1 MNLDRYSD
9 NFFEVNHLNGFLP
22 KKSPLAVLPE
32 RYSELQV
39 LIDEMPI
46 KKANG
51 QGGLLSIEGAIED
64 AVKKLKNYKDL
75 VKNEDDIFINQALF
89 RAYAFLTSAYL
100 LAPSH
105 FSFQKTKKYGR
116 AHRLLPS
123 QLSEPFVLVSEK
135 LDVYPFIDYHYAYS
149 LGNYVKID
157 NSKGYEWENLA
168 MAAKF
173 SGMDDERGFIM
184 LHVDIN
190 QHSPQLVGSILD
202 FIESKD
208 NSGVN
213 QSLNN
218 CLSSMKSINERRQIM
233 WQASRWKHYNDFR
246 VFIMGIKG
254 NDEIFG
260 DGVIYEGVSEEPVQY
275 RGQTG
280 AQDNIIPTADIFTGV
295 IDYYPSND
303 LTKYLLD
310 LRSYRPKCIQNFLSD
325 LKDEMKENRLFNS
338 IKKSENEEGLCLLIQ
353 ILDEIYYFRNGHWQ
367 FVQKYIMANTKYAKA
382 TGGTPIISWI
392 PNQITAV
399 LNYMS
404 DVLELI
410 PDNSSFIDKALFSE
424 QLSKKISLLDK
435 QLQLLHGDVAGD
447 HQNGVVGGV
456 PRSKEGLH
464 VVESG
469 CTCGENNGL
478 LLGGDVCEF
487 FEPVDVTGAH
497 LVRVHKGI
505 EVIYGFEVVRR

>member
-1 MNLDRYSD
+1 LNLDRYSD

-22 KKSPLAVLPE
+22 KKSPLAVLPD

-100 LAPSH
+100 LAPAH
-105 FSFQKTKKYGR
+105 FSFQKTKKYGK

-157 NSKGYEWENLA
+157 NSKGYEWENLS

-190 QHSPQLVGSILD
+190 QYSPQLVGSILD
-202 FIESKD
+202 FLKSKD
-208 NSGVN
+208 SSGVN

-325 LKDEMKENRLFNS
+325 LKDEMKENKLFNS
-338 IKKSENEEGLCLLIQ
+338 IKKSENEEGLCILIQ

-410 PDNSSFIDKALFSE
+410 PDNSSFLDKALFSE
-424 QLSKKISLLDK
+424 QLSKKITLLER
-435 QLQLLHGDVAGD
+435 QLQLLHGDNYNA
-447 HQNGVVGGV
+447 
-456 PRSKEGLH
+456 E
-464 VVESG
+464 
-469 CTCGENNGL
+469 
-478 LLGGDVCEF
+478 DVF
-487 FEPVDVTGAH
+487 A
-497 LVRVHKGI
+497 LNKKHKLNDN
-505 EVIYGFEVVRR
+505 

>member
-1 MNLDRYSD
+1 MKLENYTD
-9 NFFEVNHLNGFLP
+9 NFFEVNSVNGFLP
-22 KKSPLAVLPE
+22 KKSPLSKLPE
-32 RYSELQV
+32 RYNELQK

-46 KKANG
+46 KKEDG
-51 QGGLLSIEGAIED
+51 SDGLLSTKGAIEEG
-64 AVKKLKNYKDL
+64 VHNLSNLKDL
-75 VKNEDDIFINQALF
+75 VTGEDDVFIVQALF

-100 LAPSH
+100 LAPAH
-105 FSFQKTKKYGR
+105 FNYIKTKKYGK
-116 AHRLLPS
+116 AHNTLPA
-123 QLSEPFVLVSEK
+123 QIAEPFVIVSNK
-135 LDVYPFIDYHYAYS
+135 LDVYPFIDYHYSYS

-157 NSKGYEWENLA
+157 DTKGFEWENLA

-190 QHSPQLVGSILD
+190 QHSPELIGSIFDYL
-202 FIESKD
+202 ESD
-208 NSGVN
+208 DSTGVN
-213 QSLNN
+213 NSLKK
-218 CLSSMKSINERRQIM
+218 CLSAMKKINERRQIM

-260 DGVIYEGVSEEPVQY
+260 DGVIYEGVSYKPVQY

-310 LRSYRPKCIQNFLSD
+310 LRSYRPKCIQNFLED
-325 LKDEMKENRLFNS
+325 IKNEMGNSRLFNS
-338 IKKSENEEGLCLLIQ
+338 LKESNNEEGLCLLIQ

-399 LNYMS
+399 LNYMD
-404 DVLELI
+404 DVISLL
-410 PDNSSFIDKALFSE
+410 PQNSKFIDITEFDTK
-424 QLSKKISLLDK
+424 LSKKRDLLNT
-435 QLQLLHGDVAGD
+435 QLKLLHGDDYNAD
-447 HQNGVVGGV
+447 
-456 PRSKEGLH
+456 
-464 VVESG
+464 
-469 CTCGENNGL
+469 
-478 LLGGDVCEF
+478 
-487 FEPVDVTGAH
+487 
-497 LVRVHKGI
+497 
-505 EVIYGFEVVRR
+505 EVFSLNKKMSLNDD

>member
-22 KKSPLAVLPE
+22 KKNPLAVLPKK
-32 RYSELQV
+32 YNELQV
-39 LIDEMPI
+39 LVDEMPI

-89 RAYAFLTSAYL
+89 RAYAFLASAYL

-105 FSFQKTKKYGR
+105 FSFQKTKKYGKANR
-116 AHRLLPS
+116 VLPS
-123 QLSEPFVLVSEK
+123 QISEPFALVSKK
-135 LDVYPFIDYHYAYS
+135 LDVYPFLDYHYAYS

-157 NSKGYEWENLA
+157 DSKGYEWENLA

-190 QHSPQLVGSILD
+190 QHSPQLIGSILD
-202 FIESKD
+202 FINAKD
-208 NSGVN
+208 NHGVN

-218 CLSSMKSINERRQIM
+218 CLSSMKNINERRQIM
-233 WQASRWKHYNDFR
+233 WEASRWKHYNDFR

-295 IDYYPSND
+295 INYYPSND

-325 LKDEMKENRLFNS
+325 LKDEMKENRLFYS
-338 IKKSENEEGLCLLIQ
+338 IKKTNNEEGLCLLIQ

-435 QLQLLHGDVAGD
+435 QLQLLHGDNYNA
-447 HQNGVVGGV
+447 
-456 PRSKEGLH
+456 E
-464 VVESG
+464 
-469 CTCGENNGL
+469 
-478 LLGGDVCEF
+478 DVF
-487 FEPVDVTGAH
+487 A
-497 LVRVHKGI
+497 LNKKHKLNDD
-505 EVIYGFEVVRR
+505 

>member
-1 MNLDRYSD
+1 MSKPIKLNLENYSD
-9 NFFEVNHLNGFLP
+9 NFFEVNHKNGFLP
-22 KKSPLAVLPE
+22 KDSPLAVLPKK
-32 RYSELQV
+32 YTELQV

-46 KKANG
+46 KKADG
-51 QGGLLSIEGAIED
+51 TQGLLSRRGDIEKAVSNLSNLKHLVGEEED
-64 AVKKLKNYKDL
+64 VFL
-75 VKNEDDIFINQALF
+75 IQALF
-89 RAYAFLTSAYL
+89 RAYSFLTSAYL
-100 LAPSH
+100 LAPAH
-105 FSFQKTKKYGR
+105 FNYINTKKYGK
-116 AHRLLPS
+116 AHTVLPS
-123 QLSEPFVLVSEK
+123 QIAEPFVIVSKK
-135 LDVYPFIDYHYAYS
+135 LDVYPFIDYHYSYS

-157 NSKGYEWENLA
+157 KSKGYELENLA

-190 QHSPQLVGSILD
+190 QHSPELVGSILD
-202 FIESKD
+202 YLKSDEDK
-208 NSGVN
+208 NVN
-213 QSLNN
+213 QSLSK
-218 CLSSMKSINERRQIM
+218 CLSAMKKINERRQIM

-260 DGVIYEGVSEEPVQY
+260 DGVIYEGVSDEPVQY
-275 RGQTG
+275 RGQIG

-295 IDYYPSND
+295 IGYYPTND

-325 LKDEMKENRLFNS
+325 IKSEMGDNRLFNNLKES
-338 IKKSENEEGLCLLIQ
+338 KNEKGFCLLLQ

-404 DVLELI
+404 DVIDLI
-410 PDNSSFIDKALFSE
+410 PTGTKHLNKSSYLDSIN
-424 QLSKKISLLDK
+424 KKKDLLNK
-435 QLQLLHGDVAGD
+435 QLQLLHGDDYNAD
-447 HQNGVVGGV
+447 
-456 PRSKEGLH
+456 
-464 VVESG
+464 
-469 CTCGENNGL
+469 
-478 LLGGDVCEF
+478 
-487 FEPVDVTGAH
+487 
-497 LVRVHKGI
+497 
-505 EVIYGFEVVRR
+505 EVFSLNKKMNLNDD

>member
-46 KKANG
+46 KKGNG
-51 QGGLLSIEGAIED
+51 QDGLLAIEGAIED

-75 VKNEDDIFINQALF
+75 VKNEDEIFINQALF
-89 RAYAFLTSAYL
+89 RAYAFLASAYL

-105 FSFQKTKKYGR
+105 FSFQKTKKYGK
-116 AHRLLPS
+116 AHRVLPA
-123 QLSEPFVLVSEK
+123 QISEPFVLVSKK
-135 LDVYPFIDYHYAYS
+135 LDVYPFLDYHYAYS

-157 NSKGYEWENLA
+157 DSKGYEWENLA

-190 QHSPQLVGSILD
+190 QYSPQLVGSILD
-202 FIESKD
+202 FINAKD
-208 NSGVN
+208 NHGVN

-218 CLSSMKSINERRQIM
+218 CLSSMKNINERRQIM
-233 WQASRWKHYNDFR
+233 WEASRWKHYNDFR

-295 IDYYPSND
+295 INYYPSND

-325 LKDEMKENRLFNS
+325 LKDEMKENRLFS
-338 IKKSENEEGLCLLIQ
+338 TIKKTDNEEGLCILIQ

-410 PDNSSFIDKALFSE
+410 PDNSSFIDKAIFSE
-424 QLSKKISLLDK
+424 QLSKKNISS
-435 QLQLLHGDVAGD
+435 
-447 HQNGVVGGV
+447 
-456 PRSKEGLH
+456 R
-464 VVESG
+464 
-469 CTCGENNGL
+469 
-478 LLGGDVCEF
+478 
-487 FEPVDVTGAH
+487 
-497 LVRVHKGI
+497 
-505 EVIYGFEVVRR
+505 

>member
-32 RYSELQV
+32 RYNELQV

-46 KKANG
+46 KKPNG
-51 QGGLLSIEGAIED
+51 QDGLLAIEGAIED
-64 AVKKLKNYKDL
+64 AVKKLKNYKDVL
-75 VKNEDDIFINQALF
+75 KNEDDIFINQALF
-89 RAYAFLTSAYL
+89 RAYAFLASAYL

-105 FSFQKTKKYGR
+105 FSFQKTKKYGK
-116 AHRLLPS
+116 AHRVLPS
-123 QLSEPFVLVSEK
+123 QISEPFVLVSKK
-135 LDVYPFIDYHYAYS
+135 LDVYPFLDYHYAYS

-157 NSKGYEWENLA
+157 DSKGYEWENLA

-202 FIESKD
+202 FINAKD
-208 NSGVN
+208 NHGVN
-213 QSLNN
+213 KSLNN
-218 CLSSMKSINERRQIM
+218 CLSSMKNINERRQIM
-233 WQASRWKHYNDFR
+233 WEASRWKHYNDFR

-260 DGVIYEGVSEEPVQY
+260 DGVIYEGVSKEPVQY

-295 IDYYPSND
+295 INYYPSND

-338 IKKSENEEGLCLLIQ
+338 IKKSENEKGLCILIQ

-367 FVQKYIMANTKYAKA
+367 FVQKYIMSNTKYAKA

-435 QLQLLHGDVAGD
+435 QLQLLHGDNYNA
-447 HQNGVVGGV
+447 
-456 PRSKEGLH
+456 E
-464 VVESG
+464 
-469 CTCGENNGL
+469 
-478 LLGGDVCEF
+478 DVF
-487 FEPVDVTGAH
+487 A
-497 LVRVHKGI
+497 LNKKHKLNDD
-505 EVIYGFEVVRR
+505 

>member
-1 MNLDRYSD
+1 MPKLIKLNLENYSD
-9 NFFEVNHLNGFLP
+9 NFFEVNHKNGFLP
-22 KKSPLAVLPE
+22 KNSPLAVLPKK
-32 RYSELQV
+32 YTELQV

-46 KKANG
+46 KKDDG
-51 QGGLLSIEGAIED
+51 TDGLLSRRGGIEEAVSNLSNLKHLVSEEED
-64 AVKKLKNYKDL
+64 VFL
-75 VKNEDDIFINQALF
+75 IQALF
-89 RAYAFLTSAYL
+89 RAYSFLTSAYL
-100 LAPSH
+100 LAPAH
-105 FSFQKTKKYGR
+105 FNYIETKKYGK
-116 AHRLLPS
+116 AHTVLPS
-123 QLSEPFVLVSEK
+123 QIAEPFVIVSEK
-135 LDVYPFIDYHYAYS
+135 LDVYPFIDYHYSYS
-149 LGNYVKID
+149 LGNYIKID
-157 NSKGYEWENLA
+157 KSKGYEWENLA

-190 QHSPQLVGSILD
+190 QHSPELVGSILD
-202 FIESKD
+202 YLKADDEKNVNLSLSK
-208 NSGVN
+208 
-213 QSLNN
+213 
-218 CLSSMKSINERRQIM
+218 CLSAMKKINERRQVM

-260 DGVIYEGVSEEPVQY
+260 DGVIYEGVSDKPVQY

-295 IDYYPSND
+295 IGYYPTND

-325 LKDEMKENRLFNS
+325 IKDEMGDNRLFNNL
-338 IKKSENEEGLCLLIQ
+338 KESENEEGFCLLLQ

-404 DVLELI
+404 DVIDLI
-410 PDNSSFIDKALFSE
+410 PTGTKHLNKDSYLDSIN
-424 QLSKKISLLDK
+424 KKKDLLNK
-435 QLQLLHGDVAGD
+435 QLQLLHGDDYNAD
-447 HQNGVVGGV
+447 
-456 PRSKEGLH
+456 
-464 VVESG
+464 
-469 CTCGENNGL
+469 
-478 LLGGDVCEF
+478 
-487 FEPVDVTGAH
+487 
-497 LVRVHKGI
+497 
-505 EVIYGFEVVRR
+505 EVFSLNKKMNLNDD

>member
-1 MNLDRYSD
+1 LNLDRYSD

-22 KKSPLAVLPE
+22 KKSPLAVLPD

-51 QGGLLSIEGAIED
+51 QGGLLSTEGAIED

-105 FSFQKTKKYGR
+105 FSFQKTKKYGK
-116 AHRLLPS
+116 AHRILPS

-202 FIESKD
+202 FIKSKD

-260 DGVIYEGVSEEPVQY
+260 DGVIYEGISEEPVQY

-410 PDNSSFIDKALFSE
+410 PDNSSFLDKALFTQ
-424 QLSKKISLLDK
+424 QLSKKISLLEK
-435 QLQLLHGDVAGD
+435 QLQLLHGDNYNA
-447 HQNGVVGGV
+447 
-456 PRSKEGLH
+456 E
-464 VVESG
+464 
-469 CTCGENNGL
+469 
-478 LLGGDVCEF
+478 DVF
-487 FEPVDVTGAH
+487 A
-497 LVRVHKGI
+497 LNKKHKLNDD
-505 EVIYGFEVVRR
+505 

>member
-32 RYSELQV
+32 RYNELQV

-51 QGGLLSIEGAIED
+51 QDGLLAIEGAIED
-64 AVKKLKNYKDL
+64 SVKKLKNYKDL

-89 RAYAFLTSAYL
+89 RAYAFLASAYL

-105 FSFQKTKKYGR
+105 FSFQKTKKYGK
-116 AHRLLPS
+116 AHRVLPS
-123 QLSEPFVLVSEK
+123 QISEPFVLVSKK
-135 LDVYPFIDYHYAYS
+135 LDVYPFLDYHYAYS
-149 LGNYVKID
+149 LGNYVKIED
-157 NSKGYEWENLA
+157 SKGYEWENLA

-190 QHSPQLVGSILD
+190 QYSPQLVGSILD
-202 FIESKD
+202 FINAKD
-208 NSGVN
+208 NHGVN

-233 WQASRWKHYNDFR
+233 WEASRWKHYNDFR

-260 DGVIYEGVSEEPVQY
+260 DGVIYEGVSKEPVQY

-295 IDYYPSND
+295 INYYPSND

-310 LRSYRPKCIQNFLSD
+310 LRSYRPICIQNFLSD
-325 LKDEMKENRLFNS
+325 LKDEMKENRLFSS
-338 IKKSENEEGLCLLIQ
+338 IKKTNNEEGLCILIQ

-435 QLQLLHGDVAGD
+435 QLQLLHGDNYNA
-447 HQNGVVGGV
+447 
-456 PRSKEGLH
+456 E
-464 VVESG
+464 
-469 CTCGENNGL
+469 
-478 LLGGDVCEF
+478 DVF
-487 FEPVDVTGAH
+487 A
-497 LVRVHKGI
+497 LNKKHKLNDD
-505 EVIYGFEVVRR
+505 

>member
-22 KKSPLAVLPE
+22 KKSPLAVLPD

-105 FSFQKTKKYGR
+105 FSFQKTKKYGK

-157 NSKGYEWENLA
+157 SSKGYEWENLA

-202 FIESKD
+202 FLKSKD

-295 IDYYPSND
+295 IDYYPQND

-410 PDNSSFIDKALFSE
+410 PDNSSFLDKALFTQ
-424 QLSKKISLLDK
+424 QLSKKISLLEK
-435 QLQLLHGDVAGD
+435 QLQLLHGDNYNA
-447 HQNGVVGGV
+447 
-456 PRSKEGLH
+456 E
-464 VVESG
+464 
-469 CTCGENNGL
+469 
-478 LLGGDVCEF
+478 DVF
-487 FEPVDVTGAH
+487 A
-497 LVRVHKGI
+497 LNKKHKLNDD
-505 EVIYGFEVVRR
+505 

>member
-22 KKSPLAVLPE
+22 KKSPLAFLPD

-51 QGGLLSIEGAIED
+51 QGGLLSIEGAIEN

-105 FSFQKTKKYGR
+105 FSFQKTKKYGK

-157 NSKGYEWENLA
+157 SSKGYEWENLA

-202 FIESKD
+202 FLKSKD
-208 NSGVN
+208 DSGVN

-260 DGVIYEGVSEEPVQY
+260 DGVIYEGISEEPVQY

-295 IDYYPSND
+295 IDYYPQND

-410 PDNSSFIDKALFSE
+410 PDNSSFLDKALFTQ
-424 QLSKKISLLDK
+424 QLSKKISLLEK
-435 QLQLLHGDVAGD
+435 QLQLLNGDNYNA
-447 HQNGVVGGV
+447 
-456 PRSKEGLH
+456 E
-464 VVESG
+464 
-469 CTCGENNGL
+469 
-478 LLGGDVCEF
+478 DVF
-487 FEPVDVTGAH
+487 A
-497 LVRVHKGI
+497 LNKKHKLNDD
-505 EVIYGFEVVRR
+505 

>member
-32 RYSELQV
+32 RYSELQL

-51 QGGLLSIEGAIED
+51 QGGLLSTEGAIED

-105 FSFQKTKKYGR
+105 FSFQKTKKYGK

-157 NSKGYEWENLA
+157 SSKGYEWENLA

-202 FIESKD
+202 FIKSKD

-260 DGVIYEGVSEEPVQY
+260 DGVIYEGISEEPVQY

-338 IKKSENEEGLCLLIQ
+338 IKKSENEQGLCLLFQ

-410 PDNSSFIDKALFSE
+410 PDNSSFLDKALFTQ
-424 QLSKKISLLDK
+424 QLSKKISLLEK
-435 QLQLLHGDVAGD
+435 QLQLLHGDNYNA
-447 HQNGVVGGV
+447 
-456 PRSKEGLH
+456 E
-464 VVESG
+464 
-469 CTCGENNGL
+469 
-478 LLGGDVCEF
+478 DVF
-487 FEPVDVTGAH
+487 A
-497 LVRVHKGI
+497 LNKKHKLNDD
-505 EVIYGFEVVRR
+505 

>member
-32 RYSELQV
+32 RYNELQV

-46 KKANG
+46 KKPNG
-51 QGGLLSIEGAIED
+51 QDGLLAIEGAIED

-89 RAYAFLTSAYL
+89 RAYAFLASAYL

-105 FSFQKTKKYGR
+105 FSFQKTKKYGK
-116 AHRLLPS
+116 AHRVLPS
-123 QLSEPFVLVSEK
+123 QISEPFVLVSKK
-135 LDVYPFIDYHYAYS
+135 LDVYPFLDYHYAYS

-157 NSKGYEWENLA
+157 DSKGYEWENLA

-202 FIESKD
+202 FINAKD
-208 NSGVN
+208 NHGVN
-213 QSLNN
+213 KSLNN
-218 CLSSMKSINERRQIM
+218 CLSSMKNINERRQIM
-233 WQASRWKHYNDFR
+233 WEASRWKHYNDFR

-295 IDYYPSND
+295 INYYPSND

-325 LKDEMKENRLFNS
+325 LKDEMKENRLFS
-338 IKKSENEEGLCLLIQ
+338 TIKKSNNEEGLCKLIQ

-435 QLQLLHGDVAGD
+435 QLQLLHGDNYNA
-447 HQNGVVGGV
+447 
-456 PRSKEGLH
+456 E
-464 VVESG
+464 
-469 CTCGENNGL
+469 
-478 LLGGDVCEF
+478 DVF
-487 FEPVDVTGAH
+487 A
-497 LVRVHKGI
+497 LNKKHKLNDD
-505 EVIYGFEVVRR
+505 

>member
-51 QGGLLSIEGAIED
+51 QGGLLSTEGAIED

-105 FSFQKTKKYGR
+105 FSFQKTKKYGK

-157 NSKGYEWENLA
+157 SSKGYEWENLA

-202 FIESKD
+202 FLKSND

-260 DGVIYEGVSEEPVQY
+260 DGVIYEGISEEPVQY

-410 PDNSSFIDKALFSE
+410 PDNSSFLDKALFTQ
-424 QLSKKISLLDK
+424 QLSKKISLLEK
-435 QLQLLHGDVAGD
+435 QLQLLHGDNYNA
-447 HQNGVVGGV
+447 
-456 PRSKEGLH
+456 E
-464 VVESG
+464 
-469 CTCGENNGL
+469 
-478 LLGGDVCEF
+478 DVF
-487 FEPVDVTGAH
+487 A
-497 LVRVHKGI
+497 LNKKHKLNDD
-505 EVIYGFEVVRR
+505 

>member
-46 KKANG
+46 KKGNG
-51 QGGLLSIEGAIED
+51 QDGLLAIEGAIED

-75 VKNEDDIFINQALF
+75 VKHEDDIYINQALF
-89 RAYAFLTSAYL
+89 RAYAFLASAYL

-105 FSFQKTKKYGR
+105 FSFQKTKKYGK
-116 AHRLLPS
+116 AHRVLPA
-123 QLSEPFVLVSEK
+123 QISEPFVLVSKK
-135 LDVYPFIDYHYAYS
+135 LDVYPFLDYHYAYS

-157 NSKGYEWENLA
+157 DSKGYEWENLA

-190 QHSPQLVGSILD
+190 QYSPQLVGSILD
-202 FIESKD
+202 FINAKD
-208 NSGVN
+208 NHGVN

-218 CLSSMKSINERRQIM
+218 CLSSMKSINARRQIM
-233 WQASRWKHYNDFR
+233 WEASRWKHYNDFR

-295 IDYYPSND
+295 INYYPSND

-325 LKDEMKENRLFNS
+325 LKDEMKENRLFS
-338 IKKSENEEGLCLLIQ
+338 TIKKTNNEEGLCILIQ

-410 PDNSSFIDKALFSE
+410 PDNSRFIDKAIFSE

-435 QLQLLHGDVAGD
+435 QLQLLHGD
-447 HQNGVVGGV
+447 NYN
-456 PRSKEGLH
+456 
-464 VVESG
+464 VE
-469 CTCGENNGL
+469 
-478 LLGGDVCEF
+478 DVF
-487 FEPVDVTGAH
+487 A
-497 LVRVHKGI
+497 LNKKHKLNDD
-505 EVIYGFEVVRR
+505 

>member
-1 MNLDRYSD
+1 LNLGRYSD

-32 RYSELQV
+32 RYNELQV

-51 QGGLLSIEGAIED
+51 QDGLLAIEGAIDD

-202 FIESKD
+202 FLKSKD

-260 DGVIYEGVSEEPVQY
+260 DGVIYEGISEEPVQY

-338 IKKSENEEGLCLLIQ
+338 IKKSKNEEGLCLLIQ

-410 PDNSSFIDKALFSE
+410 PDNASFLDKALFTQ
-424 QLSKKISLLDK
+424 QLSKKISLLEK
-435 QLQLLHGDVAGD
+435 QLQLLHGDNYNA
-447 HQNGVVGGV
+447 
-456 PRSKEGLH
+456 E
-464 VVESG
+464 
-469 CTCGENNGL
+469 
-478 LLGGDVCEF
+478 DVF
-487 FEPVDVTGAH
+487 A
-497 LVRVHKGI
+497 LNKKHKLNDD
-505 EVIYGFEVVRR
+505 

>member
-22 KKSPLAVLPE
+22 KKSPLAVLPD
-32 RYSELQV
+32 RYSDLQL

-100 LAPSH
+100 LAPAH
-105 FSFQKTKKYGR
+105 FSFQKTKNYGK

-190 QHSPQLVGSILD
+190 QYSPQLVGSILD
-202 FIESKD
+202 FLKSKD
-208 NSGVN
+208 SSGVN

-233 WQASRWKHYNDFR
+233 WQASRWKNYNDFR

-254 NDEIFG
+254 NYEIFG

-295 IDYYPSND
+295 INYYPSND

-325 LKDEMKENRLFNS
+325 LKDEMKENRLFSS
-338 IKKSENEEGLCLLIQ
+338 IKKTNNEEGLCLLIQ

-404 DVLELI
+404 NVLELI
-410 PDNSSFIDKALFSE
+410 PDNSSFIDKELFSE

-435 QLQLLHGDVAGD
+435 QLQLLHGD
-447 HQNGVVGGV
+447 NYN
-456 PRSKEGLH
+456 
-464 VVESG
+464 VE
-469 CTCGENNGL
+469 
-478 LLGGDVCEF
+478 DVF
-487 FEPVDVTGAH
+487 A
-497 LVRVHKGI
+497 LNKKHKLNDD
-505 EVIYGFEVVRR
+505 

>member
-1 MNLDRYSD
+1 MSKPIKLNLENYSD
-9 NFFEVNHLNGFLP
+9 NFFEVNHKNGFLP
-22 KKSPLAVLPE
+22 KDSPLAVLPKK
-32 RYSELQV
+32 YTELQV

-46 KKANG
+46 KKDDG
-51 QGGLLSIEGAIED
+51 TDGLLSRRGGIED
-64 AVKKLKNYKDL
+64 AVSNLSNLKHL
-75 VKNEDDIFINQALF
+75 VIEEEDVFLIQALF
-89 RAYAFLTSAYL
+89 RAYSFLTSAYL
-100 LAPSH
+100 LAPAH
-105 FSFQKTKKYGR
+105 FNYIETKKYGK
-116 AHRLLPS
+116 AHTVLPS
-123 QLSEPFVLVSEK
+123 QIAEPFVIVSEK
-135 LDVYPFIDYHYAYS
+135 LDVYPFIDYHYSYS
-149 LGNYVKID
+149 LGNYIKID
-157 NSKGYEWENLA
+157 KSKGYEWENLA

-190 QHSPQLVGSILD
+190 QHSPELVGSILD
-202 FIESKD
+202 YLKANEEKSVNLSLSK
-208 NSGVN
+208 
-213 QSLNN
+213 
-218 CLSSMKSINERRQIM
+218 CLSAMKKINERRQIM

-260 DGVIYEGVSEEPVQY
+260 DGVIYEGVSDKPVQY

-295 IDYYPSND
+295 IGYYPTND

-325 LKDEMKENRLFNS
+325 IKDEMGDNRLFNNL
-338 IKKSENEEGLCLLIQ
+338 KESENEEGFCLLLQ

-404 DVLELI
+404 DVIDLI
-410 PDNSSFIDKALFSE
+410 PAGTKHLNKSSYLDSIN
-424 QLSKKISLLDK
+424 KKKDLLNK
-435 QLQLLHGDVAGD
+435 QLQLLHGDDYNAD
-447 HQNGVVGGV
+447 
-456 PRSKEGLH
+456 
-464 VVESG
+464 
-469 CTCGENNGL
+469 
-478 LLGGDVCEF
+478 
-487 FEPVDVTGAH
+487 
-497 LVRVHKGI
+497 
-505 EVIYGFEVVRR
+505 EVFSLNKKMNLNDD

>member
-32 RYSELQV
+32 RYNELQV

-51 QGGLLSIEGAIED
+51 QDGLLAIEGAIED
-64 AVKKLKNYKDL
+64 AVKKLKNYKDV

-89 RAYAFLTSAYL
+89 RAYAFLASAYL

-105 FSFQKTKKYGR
+105 FSFQKTKKYGK
-116 AHRLLPS
+116 AHKVLPS
-123 QLSEPFVLVSEK
+123 QISEPFVLVSKK
-135 LDVYPFIDYHYAYS
+135 LDVYPFLDYHYAYS
-149 LGNYVKID
+149 LGNYVKIED
-157 NSKGYEWENLA
+157 SKGIEWENLA

-202 FIESKD
+202 FINAKD
-208 NSGVN
+208 NHEVN

-233 WQASRWKHYNDFR
+233 WEASRWKHYNDFR

-260 DGVIYEGVSEEPVQY
+260 DGVIYEGVSKEPVQY

-295 IDYYPSND
+295 INYYPSND

-310 LRSYRPKCIQNFLSD
+310 LRSYRPICIQNFLSD
-325 LKDEMKENRLFNS
+325 LKDEMKENRLFSS
-338 IKKSENEEGLCLLIQ
+338 IKKTNNEEGLCILIQ

-435 QLQLLHGDVAGD
+435 QLQLLHGDNYNA
-447 HQNGVVGGV
+447 
-456 PRSKEGLH
+456 E
-464 VVESG
+464 
-469 CTCGENNGL
+469 
-478 LLGGDVCEF
+478 DVF
-487 FEPVDVTGAH
+487 A
-497 LVRVHKGI
+497 LNKKHKLNDD
-505 EVIYGFEVVRR
+505 

>member
-32 RYSELQV
+32 RYSELQL

-51 QGGLLSIEGAIED
+51 QGGLLATEGAIED

-105 FSFQKTKKYGR
+105 FSFQKTKKYGK
-116 AHRLLPS
+116 AHRILPS

-135 LDVYPFIDYHYAYS
+135 LDVYPFLDYHYAYS

-157 NSKGYEWENLA
+157 SSKGYEWENLA

-202 FIESKD
+202 FIKSKD

-260 DGVIYEGVSEEPVQY
+260 DGVIYEGISEEPVQY

-295 IDYYPSND
+295 IDYYPQND

-404 DVLELI
+404 DILELI
-410 PDNSSFIDKALFSE
+410 PDNSSFLDKALFTQ
-424 QLSKKISLLDK
+424 QLSKKISLLEK
-435 QLQLLHGDVAGD
+435 QLQLLHGDNYNA
-447 HQNGVVGGV
+447 
-456 PRSKEGLH
+456 E
-464 VVESG
+464 
-469 CTCGENNGL
+469 
-478 LLGGDVCEF
+478 DVF
-487 FEPVDVTGAH
+487 A
-497 LVRVHKGI
+497 LNKKHKLNDD
-505 EVIYGFEVVRR
+505 

>member
-32 RYSELQV
+32 RYSELQL

-105 FSFQKTKKYGR
+105 FSFQKTKKYGK

-157 NSKGYEWENLA
+157 SSKGYEWENLA

-190 QHSPQLVGSILD
+190 QHSPQLIGSILD
-202 FIESKD
+202 FLESKD
-208 NSGVN
+208 NHEVN
-213 QSLNN
+213 NSLKN

-410 PDNSSFIDKALFSE
+410 PDDSNFIDKALFS
-424 QLSKKISLLDK
+424 QHLSKKITLLEK
-435 QLQLLHGDVAGD
+435 QLQLLHGNNYNAEDVFALNKKLKLND
-447 HQNGVVGGV
+447 
-456 PRSKEGLH
+456 
-464 VVESG
+464 
-469 CTCGENNGL
+469 
-478 LLGGDVCEF
+478 D
-487 FEPVDVTGAH
+487 
-497 LVRVHKGI
+497 
-505 EVIYGFEVVRR
+505 

>member
-22 KKSPLAVLPE
+22 KKSPIAVLPE

-51 QGGLLSIEGAIED
+51 QDGLLAIEGAIED
-64 AVKKLKNYKDL
+64 AVKRLKNYKDL
-75 VKNEDDIFINQALF
+75 VKNEDDVFLNQALF
-89 RAYAFLTSAYL
+89 RAYAFLASAYL

-105 FSFQKTKKYGR
+105 FSFQKTKKYGK
-116 AHRLLPS
+116 AHRVLPS
-123 QLSEPFVLVSEK
+123 QISEPFVLVSKK
-135 LDVYPFIDYHYAYS
+135 LDVYPFLDYHYAYS

-157 NSKGYEWENLA
+157 DSKGYEWENLA

-190 QHSPQLVGSILD
+190 QHSPQLIGSILD
-202 FIESKD
+202 FINAKD
-208 NSGVN
+208 NHGVN
-213 QSLNN
+213 QSLDN

-233 WQASRWKHYNDFR
+233 WEASRWKHYNDFR

-254 NDEIFG
+254 NNEIFG

-295 IDYYPSND
+295 INYYPSND
-303 LTKYLLD
+303 LTQYLLD

-325 LKDEMKENRLFNS
+325 LKDEMKENRLFSS
-338 IKKSENEEGLCLLIQ
+338 IKKTNNEEGLCILIQ

-424 QLSKKISLLDK
+424 QLSKKISLLEK
-435 QLQLLHGDVAGD
+435 QLQLLHGDNYNA
-447 HQNGVVGGV
+447 
-456 PRSKEGLH
+456 E
-464 VVESG
+464 
-469 CTCGENNGL
+469 
-478 LLGGDVCEF
+478 DVF
-487 FEPVDVTGAH
+487 ALNQKHRLNDD
-497 LVRVHKGI
+497 
-505 EVIYGFEVVRR
+505 

>member
-1 MNLDRYSD
+1 LNLDRYSD

-22 KKSPLAVLPE
+22 KKSPLAVLPD
-32 RYSELQV
+32 RYSDLQL

-100 LAPSH
+100 LAPAH
-105 FSFQKTKKYGR
+105 FSFQKTKNYGK

-190 QHSPQLVGSILD
+190 QYSPQLVGSILD
-202 FIESKD
+202 FLKSKD
-208 NSGVN
+208 SSGVN

-254 NDEIFG
+254 NYEIFG

-325 LKDEMKENRLFNS
+325 LKDEMKENKLFNS
-338 IKKSENEEGLCLLIQ
+338 IKKSENEEGLCILIQ

-404 DVLELI
+404 NVLELI
-410 PDNSSFIDKALFSE
+410 PDNSSFIDKELFSE

-435 QLQLLHGDVAGD
+435 QLQLLHGD
-447 HQNGVVGGV
+447 NYN
-456 PRSKEGLH
+456 
-464 VVESG
+464 VE
-469 CTCGENNGL
+469 
-478 LLGGDVCEF
+478 DVF
-487 FEPVDVTGAH
+487 A
-497 LVRVHKGI
+497 LNKKHKLNDD
-505 EVIYGFEVVRR
+505 

>member
-22 KKSPLAVLPE
+22 KKSPLAVLPD

-51 QGGLLSIEGAIED
+51 QGGLLSIEGAIEN

-105 FSFQKTKKYGR
+105 FSFQKTKKYGK

-202 FIESKD
+202 FLKSKD

-295 IDYYPSND
+295 IDYYPQND

-410 PDNSSFIDKALFSE
+410 PDNSSFLDKALFTQ
-424 QLSKKISLLDK
+424 QLSKKISLLEK
-435 QLQLLHGDVAGD
+435 QLQLLHGDNYNA
-447 HQNGVVGGV
+447 
-456 PRSKEGLH
+456 E
-464 VVESG
+464 
-469 CTCGENNGL
+469 
-478 LLGGDVCEF
+478 DVF
-487 FEPVDVTGAH
+487 A
-497 LVRVHKGI
+497 LNKKHKLNDD
-505 EVIYGFEVVRR
+505 

>member
-1 MNLDRYSD
+1 LNLDRYSD

-32 RYSELQV
+32 RYNGLQV

-51 QGGLLSIEGAIED
+51 QDGLLAIEGAIED
-64 AVKKLKNYKDL
+64 AVKKLKNYKDV

-89 RAYAFLTSAYL
+89 RAYAFLASAYL

-105 FSFQKTKKYGR
+105 FSFQKTKKYGK
-116 AHRLLPS
+116 AHRVLPS
-123 QLSEPFVLVSEK
+123 QISEPFVLVSKK
-135 LDVYPFIDYHYAYS
+135 LDVYPFLDYHYAYS
-149 LGNYVKID
+149 LGNYVKIE

-190 QHSPQLVGSILD
+190 QYSPQLVGSILD
-202 FIESKD
+202 FINAKD
-208 NSGVN
+208 NHGVN

-233 WQASRWKHYNDFR
+233 WEASRWKHYNDFR

-260 DGVIYEGVSEEPVQY
+260 DGVIYEGVSKEPVQY

-295 IDYYPSND
+295 INYYPSND

-325 LKDEMKENRLFNS
+325 LKDEMKENRLFS
-338 IKKSENEEGLCLLIQ
+338 TIKKTDNEEGLCILIQ

-410 PDNSSFIDKALFSE
+410 PDNTSFIDKALFSE

-435 QLQLLHGDVAGD
+435 QLQLLHGDNYNA
-447 HQNGVVGGV
+447 
-456 PRSKEGLH
+456 E
-464 VVESG
+464 
-469 CTCGENNGL
+469 
-478 LLGGDVCEF
+478 DVF
-487 FEPVDVTGAH
+487 A
-497 LVRVHKGI
+497 LNKKHKLNDD
-505 EVIYGFEVVRR
+505 

>member
-22 KKSPLAVLPE
+22 KKSPLAVLPD

-105 FSFQKTKKYGR
+105 FSFQKTKKYGK

-157 NSKGYEWENLA
+157 SSKGYEWENLA

-202 FIESKD
+202 FIKSKD

-260 DGVIYEGVSEEPVQY
+260 DGVIYEGISEEPVQY

-410 PDNSSFIDKALFSE
+410 PDNSSFLDKALFTQ
-424 QLSKKISLLDK
+424 QLSKKISLLEK
-435 QLQLLHGDVAGD
+435 QLQLLHGDNYNA
-447 HQNGVVGGV
+447 
-456 PRSKEGLH
+456 E
-464 VVESG
+464 
-469 CTCGENNGL
+469 
-478 LLGGDVCEF
+478 DVF
-487 FEPVDVTGAH
+487 A
-497 LVRVHKGI
+497 LNKKHKLNDD
-505 EVIYGFEVVRR
+505 

>member
-51 QGGLLSIEGAIED
+51 QGGLLSTEGAIED

-105 FSFQKTKKYGR
+105 FSFQKTKKYGK

-157 NSKGYEWENLA
+157 SSKGYEWENLA

-202 FIESKD
+202 FIKSKD

-260 DGVIYEGVSEEPVQY
+260 DGVIYEGISEEPVQY

-410 PDNSSFIDKALFSE
+410 PDNSSFLDKALFTQ
-424 QLSKKISLLDK
+424 QLSKKISLLKK
-435 QLQLLHGDVAGD
+435 QLQLLHGDNYNA
-447 HQNGVVGGV
+447 
-456 PRSKEGLH
+456 E
-464 VVESG
+464 
-469 CTCGENNGL
+469 
-478 LLGGDVCEF
+478 DVF
-487 FEPVDVTGAH
+487 A
-497 LVRVHKGI
+497 LNKKHKLNDD
-505 EVIYGFEVVRR
+505 

>member
-22 KKSPLAVLPE
+22 KKSPLSVLPE
-32 RYSELQV
+32 RYSELQE

-51 QGGLLSIEGAIED
+51 QDGLLAIEGAIED
-64 AVKKLKNYKDL
+64 AVKKLKNYKDV

-89 RAYAFLTSAYL
+89 RAYAFLASAYL

-105 FSFQKTKKYGR
+105 FSFQKTKKYGK
-116 AHRLLPS
+116 AHRVLPS
-123 QLSEPFVLVSEK
+123 QISEPFVLVSKK
-135 LDVYPFIDYHYAYS
+135 LDVYPFLDYHYAYS

-157 NSKGYEWENLA
+157 DSKGYEWENLA

-190 QHSPQLVGSILD
+190 QYSPQLVGSILD
-202 FIESKD
+202 FINAKD
-208 NSGVN
+208 NPGVN

-233 WQASRWKHYNDFR
+233 WEASRWKHYNDFR

-260 DGVIYEGVSEEPVQY
+260 DGVIYEGVSKEPVQY

-295 IDYYPSND
+295 INYYPSND

-325 LKDEMKENRLFNS
+325 LKDEMKENRLFS
-338 IKKSENEEGLCLLIQ
+338 YIKKTNNEEGLCILIQ

-435 QLQLLHGDVAGD
+435 QLQLLHGDNYNA
-447 HQNGVVGGV
+447 
-456 PRSKEGLH
+456 E
-464 VVESG
+464 
-469 CTCGENNGL
+469 
-478 LLGGDVCEF
+478 DVF
-487 FEPVDVTGAH
+487 A
-497 LVRVHKGI
+497 LNKKHKLNDD
-505 EVIYGFEVVRR
+505 

>member
-22 KKSPLAVLPE
+22 KKSPLAVLPD

-105 FSFQKTKKYGR
+105 FSFQKTKKYGK

-157 NSKGYEWENLA
+157 SSKGYEWENLA

-202 FIESKD
+202 FIKSKD

-410 PDNSSFIDKALFSE
+410 PDNSSFLDKALFTQ
-424 QLSKKISLLDK
+424 QLSKKISLLEK
-435 QLQLLHGDVAGD
+435 QLQLLHGDNYNA
-447 HQNGVVGGV
+447 
-456 PRSKEGLH
+456 E
-464 VVESG
+464 
-469 CTCGENNGL
+469 
-478 LLGGDVCEF
+478 DVF
-487 FEPVDVTGAH
+487 A
-497 LVRVHKGI
+497 LNKKHKLNDD
-505 EVIYGFEVVRR
+505 

>member
-51 QGGLLSIEGAIED
+51 QGGLLSTEGAIED

-105 FSFQKTKKYGR
+105 FSFQKTKKYGK

-157 NSKGYEWENLA
+157 SSKGYEWENLA

-202 FIESKD
+202 FIKSKD

-260 DGVIYEGVSEEPVQY
+260 DGVIYEGISEEPVQY

-338 IKKSENEEGLCLLIQ
+338 IKKSENEEGLCLLFQ

-410 PDNSSFIDKALFSE
+410 PDNSSFLDKALFTQ
-424 QLSKKISLLDK
+424 QLSKKISLLEK
-435 QLQLLHGDVAGD
+435 QLQLLHGDNYNA
-447 HQNGVVGGV
+447 
-456 PRSKEGLH
+456 E
-464 VVESG
+464 
-469 CTCGENNGL
+469 
-478 LLGGDVCEF
+478 DVF
-487 FEPVDVTGAH
+487 A
-497 LVRVHKGI
+497 LNKKHKLNDD
-505 EVIYGFEVVRR
+505 